1 MLTRRNF
8 FAGACCCLV
17 HAGPALAASRGR
29 GGPKFIC
36 TASDD
41 PPTADDDPPKDS
53 SANPVE
59 TTPESRTVMIDGRE
73 VRIVVE
79 KHRMMRATLYRPER
93 WLPEHGSTPDTGVI
107 TLNVHFMGG
116 TAADQKRVWLT
127 ASEWLRGGLE
137 KKVRFVFGTSRSRS
151 QIRVTFNPKGT
162 STSKVGA
169 LALKVPRSEPTM
181 NLAEVSRRA
190 ILHEFGH
197 ALGLRHEQHH
207 PDAAIEWDREAVLAD
222 LRSRGFNASEAEAY
236 AEHNVFPRF
245 DARYACGAFDPH
257 SVMLYPVE
265 KAWTRNGFSSRL
277 NTTVSRGDL
286 SCLART
292 YRV

>member
-8 FAGACCCLV
+8 FAGACCLF

-29 GGPKFIC
+29 DGPKFIC

-41 PPTADDDPPKDS
+41 PPTPDDDPPTAS

-59 TTPESRTVMIDGRE
+59 TSPEPRTAVIEGRE
-73 VRIVVE
+73 VRVVVE
-79 KHRMMRATLYRPER
+79 KYRMVRATLHRPER
-93 WLPEHGSTPDTGVI
+93 WLPEHGSTPDTDVI

-116 TAADQKRVWLT
+116 TAADQKRVWLV

-137 KKVRFVFGTSRSRS
+137 KRIRFVFGTSRSRS
-151 QIRVTFNPKGT
+151 QIRVTFNPKET
-162 STSKVGA
+162 STSEVGA
-169 LALKVPRSEPTM
+169 LALKVPPSDRTM
-181 NLAEVSRRA
+181 NLGEVSRRA

-207 PDAAIEWDREAVLAD
+207 PNAPIEWDREAILKD
-222 LRSRGFNASEAEAY
+222 LQGRGFNASEAEAY
-236 AEHNVFPRF
+236 AENNVFPRF
-245 DARYACGAFDPH
+245 DKRRACGDFDPH

-265 KAWTRNGFSSRL
+265 KAWTRNGFSSKL
-277 NTTVSRGDL
+277 NQTISRGDL

-292 YRV
+292 YGV